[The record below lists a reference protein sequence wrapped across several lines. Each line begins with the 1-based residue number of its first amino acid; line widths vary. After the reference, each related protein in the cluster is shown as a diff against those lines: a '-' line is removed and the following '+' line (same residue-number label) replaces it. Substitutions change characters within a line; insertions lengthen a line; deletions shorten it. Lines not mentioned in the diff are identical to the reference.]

1 MDSSTR
7 SRPPAPSILP
17 LPRMAGAARVRTA
30 PAAGQRKEHSF
41 SLEQVS
47 CLLWHGLGLNR
58 HGSGGRAALSGR
70 RRRDLEVYVCLPD
83 GGYRY
88 DAPEHAL
95 YRVTSHDCRLMA
107 GCATASTAPA
117 LALVYVTCGLENDD
131 VGSEESGRMTD
142 TDASTIAGNVA
153 AYCARAG
160 LHVHGAE
167 WFPHQLGT
175 MLGLDASARV
185 ALTQTVQQLSTH

>member
-1 MDSSTR
+1 MDSTTR
-7 SRPPAPSILP
+7 SPPPASSILP
-17 LPRMAGAARVRTA
+17 LPRMAGAARVRAA
-30 PAAGQRKEHSF
+30 PVAGQRKEHSLP
-41 SLEQVS
+41 LEQVS

-58 HGSGGRAALSGR
+58 HGSGGRAVLSGR

-95 YRVTSHDCRLMA
+95 YRVTSHDCRLLA
-107 GCATASTAPA
+107 GCDPAGTAPA
-117 LALVYVTCGLENDD
+117 LVLVYVTGGLEDD
-131 VGSEESGRMTD
+131 EAGWEESGRMANA
-142 TDASTIAGNVA
+142 DAATIAGNVA

-160 LHVHGAE
+160 LHVHGGQ
-167 WFPHQLGT
+167 WFPQQLGA

-185 ALTQTVQQLSTH
+185 ALTQTVQPLSTH